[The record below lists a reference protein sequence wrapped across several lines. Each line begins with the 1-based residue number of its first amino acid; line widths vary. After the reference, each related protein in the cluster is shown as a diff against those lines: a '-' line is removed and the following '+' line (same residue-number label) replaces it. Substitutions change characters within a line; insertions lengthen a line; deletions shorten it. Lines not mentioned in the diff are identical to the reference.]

1 MKAKR
6 IITMALAISM
16 LASATVLTGCKKE
29 EKVNGETPTI
39 TYWSEF
45 SGVME
50 TGAQS
55 FADLPCMQELMKRTG
70 VNIEYIHPSST
81 DYAEQFNLMVASGE
95 YPDVIEYGIYS
106 YPGGPQAAIDD
117 NVIIPLNDVFE
128 KYCPNL
134 TKYLKENP
142 EVEKAIKTDNGQYFC
157 FPAVYNDDYLQ
168 VYSGLIAR
176 KDLLDQLGMQNPET
190 IDEWTEMLRGF
201 KSLGIESPFISTPGN
216 LYAITQAFGINAG
229 RYVEDGEIKYG
240 VLQPEYKDAVK
251 LLNSWYQ
258 EGLLEPNLATVDNNM
273 VKQNMIS
280 GTSAVGY
287 GNTGGGIGTWMN
299 ANKDNPS
306 YNLTALKYPVL
317 KKGDTPFFG
326 QREHAAALSLTASIS
341 TQCDDI
347 EAAAKVLDYAY
358 SEEGLLLF
366 NFGIEGESY
375 EMIDGYPTYT
385 EKVTNNENGADM
397 STMIQYYARPNGIG
411 PSIRD
416 RRYMEQFAA
425 LPQQKESIEVW
436 SQTEA
441 KDHMLPQVT
450 LTAEEREQISTKQ
463 TDITSYVN
471 QMFLKYVTGVEDMS
485 SFDGFVA
492 KVKEMGAEE
501 INSVYQN
508 AYDRYM
514 AR

>member
-1 MKAKR
+1 MKVKR
-6 IITMALAISM
+6 VITLALAVTVFASSM
-16 LASATVLTGCKKE
+16 VLTGCKKG
-29 EKVNGETPTI
+29 KGSGDNATV

-70 VNIEYIHPSST
+70 VNIEFIHPSST
-81 DYAEQFNLMVASGE
+81 DYAEQFNLMIASGE
-95 YPDVIEYGIYS
+95 YPDIIEYGIYS

-117 NVIIPLNDVFE
+117 GVIIPLNDVIK

-134 TKYLKENP
+134 RKYLKENP
-142 EVEKAIKTDNGQYFC
+142 EIDKAIKTDNGDYFC
-157 FPAVYNDDYLQ
+157 FPAIYNDDYLQ
-168 VYSGLIAR
+168 VYGGMIAR
-176 KDLLDQLGMQNPET
+176 KDLLDQLGMENPET

-201 KSLGIESPFISTPGN
+201 KKLGVESPLISTPGN
-216 LYAITQAFGINAG
+216 LFAIIQAYGIIQGN
-229 RYVEDGEIKYG
+229 YIEDGKVKTG
-240 VLQPEYKDAVK
+240 VLDPRYKEAVQ
-251 LLNSWYQ
+251 LLHDWYQ
-258 EGLLEPNLATVDNNM
+258 EGLIEPNLAMVDGKM

-287 GNTGGGIGTWMN
+287 GNTGGGIGAWMS
-299 ANKDNPS
+299 ANKDNPT

-317 KKGDTPFFG
+317 KKGDTAFYG
-326 QREHAAALSLTASIS
+326 QREYPAALSLTASIS
-341 TQCDDI
+341 TQCKNI

-358 SEEGLLLF
+358 SEEGILLF

-397 STMIQYYARPNGIG
+397 GTMIQYYARPNGIG

-436 SQTEA
+436 NQTQA
-441 KDHMLPQVT
+441 KEHMMPQVT
-450 LTAEEREQISTKQ
+450 LTAEENEKITNIKN
-463 TDITSYVN
+463 DIDTYKS

-485 SFDGFVA
+485 TFDSFVSKLKD
-492 KVKEMGAEE
+492 MGIEE
-501 INSVYQN
+501 VISVYQD